1 MALKRLMTEPE
12 YRAVNA
18 ISYSMLSG
26 VSKSPASLISTF
38 KLDTPSLT
46 YGSAVDT
53 LCFDGEEVFRE
64 KFCVNVGVSPSTIVE
79 KIVRDVI
86 KALVDAHGV
95 LTDVLDD
102 YDDLILNVAK
112 ANEYGK
118 GWKDET
124 IVRKVK
130 DEGGRDLYSFT
141 KENDGKK
148 ILDTLQYEYVVNSRN
163 TLFSHPFSKQ
173 WFNVE
178 EGEEI
183 IFQFPILWMYKGNPC
198 KSLFDI
204 IKIDN
209 VNKVIYPVD
218 LKTSYD
224 HVLGFPYNY
233 VKWKYYLQAS
243 FYSEGLEYWKSEHP
257 EYADYR
263 IEPFRFVI
271 ISSQDPTKPLVYKST
286 GEDLYA
292 GKYGGAI
299 KRTGEEIK
307 GFDQLIDDMQWHLQ
321 NQKFDYPKDIYSADG
336 ELVLSVF

>member
-1 MALKRLMTEPE
+1 
-12 YRAVNA
+12 
-18 ISYSMLSG
+18 
-26 VSKSPASLISTF
+26 
-38 KLDTPSLT
+38 
-46 YGSAVDT
+46 
-53 LCFDGEEVFRE
+53 
-64 KFCVNVGVSPSTIVE
+64 
-79 KIVRDVI
+79 
-86 KALVDAHGV
+86 
-95 LTDVLDD
+95 
-102 YDDLILNVAK
+102 VAK

-130 DEGGRDLYSFT
+130 DQGGRDLYNFT

-233 VKWKYYLQAS
+233 VKWKY
-243 FYSEGLEYWKSEHP
+243 
-257 EYADYR
+257 
-263 IEPFRFVI
+263 
-271 ISSQDPTKPLVYKST
+271 
-286 GEDLYA
+286 
-292 GKYGGAI
+292 
-299 KRTGEEIK
+299 
-307 GFDQLIDDMQWHLQ
+307 
-321 NQKFDYPKDIYSADG
+321 
-336 ELVLSVF
+336 